1 MKKLNKKR
9 VALLTACVVSAVA
22 HMGFAAEAEDMD
34 AYEGADYVVTAT
46 KTQIEKKEVPV
57 AVEVITEQKIKDLG
71 AYSVQDALR
80 LAANVDVQDNGMT
93 GNQVQLRGNSTMHT
107 LILIDG
113 KRMAAENTQSS
124 QNAYELKRI
133 NISDVERIEVIRGN
147 GSALYGSDAMGGV
160 INIITKKATTPSISV
175 NMHTGT
181 KDEATSFMYSSGKQ
195 GKLSLKL
202 GGGIEKVRKI
212 DSGVYKSYSK
222 DSRTGKITSTDA
234 SSTNMYGTRRFLNTG
249 LNYAFDDNH
258 SLDFDMNF
266 MREQLKSFS
275 WNSMGTDYTNT
286 GTMAPFLTKQAAPAA
301 LKAMLTK
308 PIADGGKFGLTEG
321 TPRYT
326 AMYNAMY
333 DEFYAQMLE
342 SMKEKYGDM
351 ALPVKYPMLSSH
363 FYDNNRSDYSLGYN
377 GKDGK
382 HDYNFRTY
390 FSELRK
396 ENTSWYKNLNTNA
409 TKFVDFDMNNY
420 KQLVVEG
427 KDSYKMDDSNTLTFG
442 AEYKKDTMNGT
453 HLQGRGSGVHDITVN
468 GKSKTS
474 SEVSSETAAVY
485 LQDELKVGDKLLL
498 IPAVRIDHH
507 DSFGTHTSPKLGAT
521 YKLSENARL
530 KANWGKGYRA
540 PTLYELYAQ
549 MEKVGMAPMPVNVI
563 GNPDLQP
570 EESTNFDFGFEAE
583 KGKTTGKVTY
593 YHNKIKNMIDGGDY
607 DPVKLAQNIIWSE
620 YINRGEVEISGL
632 ESEIGYNFDEH
643 WSLRGV
649 YNYMDAKDLQS
660 GERLAYRARHNGLVQ
675 LTYTDA
681 KENPLTVNLY
691 NRYYFNYH
699 QTNSEGYQN
708 DYSYSTTGLIVS
720 KQFNKNYRVYAGV
733 DNIFNKSFLYDTYHT
748 YSIDGRTW
756 RVGAEMTF

>member
-1 MKKLNKKR
+1 MRNLNKKKI
-9 VALLTACVVSAVA
+9 ALLTACVVSAVG
-22 HMGFAAEAEDMD
+22 HMAFAAEADDYDE
-34 AYEGADYVVTAT
+34 YSGADYVVTAT
-46 KTQIEKKEVPV
+46 KTQLEKKEVPQS
-57 AVEVITEQKIKDLG
+57 VEVITEQKIKELG

-80 LAANVDVQDNGMT
+80 LANNIDVQDNGMT

-107 LILIDG
+107 LILVDG

-124 QNAYELKRI
+124 QNAYELKRV
-133 NISDVERIEVIRGN
+133 NISDVERIEIIRSN
-147 GSALYGSDAMGGV
+147 GSALYGSDAIGGV
-160 INIITKKATTPSISV
+160 INIITKKSTTPSISV

-195 GKLSLKL
+195 GKLSLKI
-202 GGGIEKVRKI
+202 GGGIEKVRKL
-212 DSGVYKSYSK
+212 DSGVYKNYSK
-222 DSRTGKITSTDA
+222 NTTTGAVTSTDA

-249 LNYAFDDNH
+249 LSYAFDDNH

-275 WNSMGTDYTNT
+275 WNNMATDYTET
-286 GTMAPFLTKQAAPAA
+286 QMTTLLGFLRKQAIAGGAPAA
-301 LKAMLTK
+301 MVNSQAFVK
-308 PIADGGKFGLTEG
+308 GLLNKG
-321 TPRYT
+321 YT
-326 AMYNAMY
+326 MEQLNA
-333 DEFYAQMLE
+333 
-342 SMKEKYGDM
+342 SMPDPTTIK
-351 ALPVKYPMLSSH
+351 KYPQLSSH
-363 FYDNNRSDYSLGYN
+363 FYDNTRSDYSLGYN

-396 ENTSWYKNLNTNA
+396 DNTSWYKNLNTNA
-409 TKFVDFDMNNY
+409 DKFVDFDQNNY

-427 KDSYKMDDSNTLTFG
+427 KDSYKMDDNNTLTFG
-442 AEYKKDTMNGT
+442 AEYKKDIMNGT
-453 HLQGRGSGVHDITVN
+453 HLKGRGTDQHDVTVN

-485 LQDELKVGDKLLL
+485 LQNEWKIGDKLLL

-521 YKLSENARL
+521 YKLSENARV

-540 PTLYELYAQ
+540 PTLYELYSQ

-563 GNPDLQP
+563 GNLDLQP

-583 KGKTTGKVTY
+583 KGKVSGKVTY
-593 YHNKIKNMIDGGDY
+593 YQNKIKNMIDGGDY
-607 DPVKLAQNIIWSE
+607 DPDKLAQNIIWSE
-620 YINRGEVEISGL
+620 YINRGEVEIKGL

-643 WSLRGV
+643 WSVRGV
-649 YNYMDAKDLQS
+649 YNYLDAKDLET
-660 GERLAYRARHNGLVQ
+660 GDHLAYRARHNGLIQ

-699 QTNSEGYQN
+699 QSNTDGYQQ
-708 DYSYSTTGLIVS
+708 DYSYSTTGLTVS

>member
-1 MKKLNKKR
+1 MRNLNKKKI
-9 VALLTACVVSAVA
+9 ALLTACVVSAVG
-22 HMGFAAEAEDMD
+22 HMAFAAEADNYDE
-34 AYEGADYVVTAT
+34 YSGADYVVTAT
-46 KTQIEKKEVPV
+46 KTQLEKKEVPQS
-57 AVEVITEQKIKDLG
+57 VEVITEQKIKELG

-80 LAANVDVQDNGMT
+80 LANNIDVQDNGMT
-93 GNQVQLRGNSTMHT
+93 GNQVQMRGNSTMHT
-107 LILIDG
+107 LILVDG

-133 NISDVERIEVIRGN
+133 NISDVERIEIIRSN
-147 GSALYGSDAMGGV
+147 SSALYGSDAIGGV
-160 INIITKKATTPSISV
+160 INIITKKSITPSISV

-181 KDEATSFMYSSGKQ
+181 KDEATSFMYSFGKQ
-195 GKLSLKL
+195 GKLSLKI
-202 GGGIEKVRKI
+202 GGGIEKVRKL
-212 DSGVYKSYSK
+212 DSGVYKNYSK
-222 DSRTGKITSTDA
+222 NTTTGAVTSTDA

-249 LNYAFDDNH
+249 LSYAFDDNH

-275 WNSMGTDYTNT
+275 WSSMATDYTET
-286 GTMAPFLTKQAAPAA
+286 QMTTLLGFLRKQAIAGGAPAA
-301 LKAMLTK
+301 MVNSQVFVNGLLKK
-308 PIADGGKFGLTEG
+308 G
-321 TPRYT
+321 YT
-326 AMYNAMY
+326 MEQLNA
-333 DEFYAQMLE
+333 
-342 SMKEKYGDM
+342 SMPDPTTIK
-351 ALPVKYPMLSSH
+351 KYPQLSSH
-363 FYDNNRSDYSLGYN
+363 FYDNTRSDYSLGYN

-396 ENTSWYKNLNTNA
+396 DNTSWYKNLNTNA
-409 TKFVDFDMNNY
+409 DKFVDFDQNNY

-427 KDSYKMDDSNTLTFG
+427 KDSYKMDENNTLTFG
-442 AEYKKDTMNGT
+442 AEYKKDIMNGT
-453 HLQGRGSGVHDITVN
+453 HLKGRGSDLHDVTVN

-485 LQDELKVGDKLLL
+485 LQNEWKIGDKLLL

-583 KGKTTGKVTY
+583 KGKVSGKVTY
-593 YHNKIKNMIDGGDY
+593 YQNKIKNMIDGGDY
-607 DPVKLAQNIIWSE
+607 DPDKLAQNIIWTE
-620 YINRGEVEISGL
+620 YINRGEVEIKGL

-643 WSLRGV
+643 WSVRGV
-649 YNYMDAKDLQS
+649 YNYLDAKDLET
-660 GERLAYRARHNGLVQ
+660 GDRLAYRARHNGLIQ

-699 QTNSEGYQN
+699 QSNTDGYQQ
-708 DYSYSTTGLIVS
+708 DYSYSTTGLTVS

>member
-1 MKKLNKKR
+1 MKKLNKKKI
-9 VALLTACVVSAVA
+9 ALLTACVVSAVG
-22 HMGFAAEAEDMD
+22 HMAFAAEADNYDE
-34 AYEGADYVVTAT
+34 YSGADYIVTAT
-46 KTQIEKKEVPV
+46 KTQIEKKEVPQS
-57 AVEVITEQKIKDLG
+57 VEVITEQKIKDLG

-80 LAANVDVQDNGMT
+80 LANNIDVQDNGMT
-93 GNQVQLRGNSTMHT
+93 GNQVQMRGNSTMHT
-107 LILIDG
+107 LILVDG

-124 QNAYELKRI
+124 KNAYELKRI
-133 NISDVERIEVIRGN
+133 NISDVERIEIIRSN
-147 GSALYGSDAMGGV
+147 GSALYGSDAIGGV
-160 INIITKKATTPSISV
+160 INIITKKSTTPSISV

-195 GKLSLKL
+195 GKLSLKI
-202 GGGIEKVRKI
+202 GGGIEKVRKL

-222 DSRTGKITSTDA
+222 NTTTGAVTSTDA

-275 WNSMGTDYTNT
+275 WSSMATDYTET
-286 GTMAPFLTKQAAPAA
+286 QMTTLLGFLRKNAIAGGAPAA
-301 LKAMLTK
+301 FVNSQRF
-308 PIADGGKFGLTEG
+308 IDGLLARG
-321 TPRYT
+321 YT
-326 AMYNAMY
+326 MEKLNA
-333 DEFYAQMLE
+333 
-342 SMKEKYGDM
+342 SMPDPTTIK
-351 ALPVKYPMLSSH
+351 KYPQISSH

-396 ENTSWYKNLNTNA
+396 ENTSWYKNLNTN
-409 TKFVDFDMNNY
+409 TDKFVDFDQNNY

-427 KDSYKMDDSNTLTFG
+427 KDSYKMDENNTLTFG
-442 AEYKKDTMNGT
+442 AEYKKDIMNGT
-453 HLQGRGSGVHDITVN
+453 HLKGRGSDLHDVTIN
-468 GKSKTS
+468 GKSKAS
-474 SEVSSETAAVY
+474 SEVSSETAALY
-485 LQDELKVGDKLLL
+485 LQNEWKIGDKLLL

-521 YKLSENARL
+521 YKLSENARV

-540 PTLYELYAQ
+540 PTLYELYSQ

-583 KGKTTGKVTY
+583 KGKVSGKVSY

-607 DPVKLAQNIIWSE
+607 DPDKLAQNIIWSE
-620 YINRGEVEISGL
+620 YINRGEVEIKGM

-643 WSLRGV
+643 WSVRGV
-649 YNYMDAKDLQS
+649 YNYLDAKDLES

-699 QTNSEGYQN
+699 QSNTDGYQQ
-708 DYSYSTTGLIVS
+708 DYSYSTTGLTVS

-748 YSIDGRTW
+748 YTIDGRTW

>member
-1 MKKLNKKR
+1 MRNLNKKKI
-9 VALLTACVVSAVA
+9 ALLTACVVSAVG
-22 HMGFAAEAEDMD
+22 HMALAAEADNYDE
-34 AYEGADYVVTAT
+34 YSGADYVVTAT
-46 KTQIEKKEVPV
+46 KTQLEKKEVPQS
-57 AVEVITEQKIKDLG
+57 VEVITEQKIKELG

-80 LAANVDVQDNGMT
+80 LANNIDVQDNGMT
-93 GNQVQLRGNSTMHT
+93 GNQVQMRGNSTMHT
-107 LILIDG
+107 LILVDG

-124 QNAYELKRI
+124 KNAYELKRI
-133 NISDVERIEVIRGN
+133 NISDVERIEIIRSN
-147 GSALYGSDAMGGV
+147 GSALYGSDAIGGV
-160 INIITKKATTPSISV
+160 INIITKKSTTPSISV

-195 GKLSLKL
+195 GKLSLKI
-202 GGGIEKVRKI
+202 GGGIEKVRKL
-212 DSGVYKSYSK
+212 DSGVYKNYSK
-222 DSRTGKITSTDA
+222 NTTTGTVTSTDA

-249 LNYAFDDNH
+249 LSYAFDDNH

-275 WNSMGTDYTNT
+275 WNSMATDYTET
-286 GTMAPFLTKQAAPAA
+286 QMTTMLAFLRKNAIAGGAPAA
-301 LKAMLTK
+301 VVNSQAFIDKLLAK
-308 PIADGGKFGLTEG
+308 G
-321 TPRYT
+321 YT
-326 AMYNAMY
+326 MEQLNA
-333 DEFYAQMLE
+333 
-342 SMKEKYGDM
+342 SMPDPTTIK
-351 ALPVKYPMLSSH
+351 KYPQISSH
-363 FYDNNRSDYSLGYN
+363 FYNNTRSDYSLGYN

-382 HDYNFRTY
+382 HDYTFRTY

-396 ENTSWYKNLNTNA
+396 ENTSWYKNLNTN
-409 TKFVDFDMNNY
+409 TDKFVDFDQNNY

-427 KDSYKMDDSNTLTFG
+427 KDSYKMDENNTLTFG
-442 AEYKKDTMNGT
+442 AEYKKDIMNGT
-453 HLQGRGSGVHDITVN
+453 HLKGRGTDQHDVTVN

-485 LQDELKVGDKLLL
+485 LQNEWKIGDKLLL

-521 YKLSENARL
+521 YKLSENARV

-540 PTLYELYAQ
+540 PTLYELYSQ

-583 KGKTTGKVTY
+583 KGKVSGKVTY
-593 YHNKIKNMIDGGDY
+593 YQNKIKNMIDGGDY
-607 DPVKLAQNIIWSE
+607 DPDKLAQNIIWSK
-620 YINRGEVEISGL
+620 YINRGEVEIKGL

-643 WSLRGV
+643 WSVRGV
-649 YNYMDAKDLQS
+649 YNYLDAKDLEN
-660 GERLAYRARHNGLVQ
+660 GDRLAYRARHNGLIQ

-699 QTNSEGYQN
+699 QSNTDGYQQ
-708 DYSYSTTGLIVS
+708 DYSYSTTGLTVS

>member
-1 MKKLNKKR
+1 MRNLNKKKI
-9 VALLTACVVSAVA
+9 ALLTACVVSAVG
-22 HMGFAAEAEDMD
+22 HMAFAAETDNYDE
-34 AYEGADYVVTAT
+34 YSGADYVVTAT
-46 KTQIEKKEVPV
+46 KTQLEKKEVPQS
-57 AVEVITEQKIKDLG
+57 VEVITEQKIKDLG

-80 LAANVDVQDNGMT
+80 LANNIDVQDNGMT
-93 GNQVQLRGNSTMHT
+93 GNQVQMRGNSTMHT
-107 LILIDG
+107 LILVDG

-124 QNAYELKRI
+124 KNAYELKRI
-133 NISDVERIEVIRGN
+133 NISDVERIEIIRSN
-147 GSALYGSDAMGGV
+147 GSALYGSDAIGGV
-160 INIITKKATTPSISV
+160 INIITKKSTTPSISV

-195 GKLSLKL
+195 GKLSLKI
-202 GGGIEKVRKI
+202 GGGIEKVRKL
-212 DSGVYKSYSK
+212 DSGVYKNYSK
-222 DSRTGKITSTDA
+222 NTMTGTVTSTDA

-249 LNYAFDDNH
+249 LSYAFDDNH

-275 WNSMGTDYTNT
+275 WNSMATDYTET
-286 GTMAPFLTKQAAPAA
+286 QMTTLLGFLRKQAIAGGAPAA
-301 LKAMLTK
+301 MVNSQVFVK
-308 PIADGGKFGLTEG
+308 GLLNKG
-321 TPRYT
+321 YT
-326 AMYNAMY
+326 MEQLNA
-333 DEFYAQMLE
+333 
-342 SMKEKYGDM
+342 SMPDPATIK
-351 ALPVKYPMLSSH
+351 KYPQLSSH
-363 FYDNNRSDYSLGYN
+363 FYDNNRSDYSLGFN

-396 ENTSWYKNLNTNA
+396 ENTSWYKNLNTNT
-409 TKFVDFDMNNY
+409 TKFVDFDQNNY

-427 KDSYKMDDSNTLTFG
+427 KDSYKMDENNTLTFG
-442 AEYKKDTMNGT
+442 AEYKKDIMNGT
-453 HLQGRGSGVHDITVN
+453 HLKGRGTDQHDVTVN

-485 LQDELKVGDKLLL
+485 LQNEWKIGDKLLL

-521 YKLSENARL
+521 YKLSENARV
-530 KANWGKGYRA
+530 KANWDKGYRA
-540 PTLYELYAQ
+540 PTLYELYSQ

-583 KGKTTGKVTY
+583 KGKVNGKVTY

-607 DPVKLAQNIIWSE
+607 DPDKLAQNIIWSK
-620 YINRGEVEISGL
+620 YINRGEVEIKGL
-632 ESEIGYNFDEH
+632 ESEIGYNFDGH
-643 WSLRGV
+643 WSVRGV
-649 YNYMDAKDLQS
+649 YNYLDAKDLET
-660 GERLAYRARHNGLVQ
+660 GDRLAYRARHNGLIQ

-699 QTNSEGYQN
+699 QSNTDGYQQ
-708 DYSYSTTGLIVS
+708 DYSYSTTGLTVS

>member
-1 MKKLNKKR
+1 MRNLNKKKI
-9 VALLTACVVSAVA
+9 ALLTACVVSAVG
-22 HMGFAAEAEDMD
+22 HMAFAAEADNYDE
-34 AYEGADYVVTAT
+34 YSGADYVVTAT
-46 KTQIEKKEVPV
+46 KTQLEKKEVPQS
-57 AVEVITEQKIKDLG
+57 VEVITEQKIKELG

-80 LAANVDVQDNGMT
+80 LANNIDVQDNGMT
-93 GNQVQLRGNSTMHT
+93 GNQVQMRGNSTMHT
-107 LILIDG
+107 LILVDG

-124 QNAYELKRI
+124 KNAYELKRI
-133 NISDVERIEVIRGN
+133 NISDVERIEIIRSN
-147 GSALYGSDAMGGV
+147 GSALYGSDAIGGV
-160 INIITKKATTPSISV
+160 INIITKKSTTPSISV

-195 GKLSLKL
+195 GKLSLKI
-202 GGGIEKVRKI
+202 GGGIEKVRKL
-212 DSGVYKSYSK
+212 DSGVYKNYSK
-222 DSRTGKITSTDA
+222 NTTTGAVTSTDA

-249 LNYAFDDNH
+249 LSYAFDDNH

-275 WNSMGTDYTNT
+275 WSSMATDYTET
-286 GTMAPFLTKQAAPAA
+286 QMTTLLGFLRKQAIAGGAPAA
-301 LKAMLTK
+301 MVNSQVFVNGLLKK
-308 PIADGGKFGLTEG
+308 G
-321 TPRYT
+321 YT
-326 AMYNAMY
+326 MEQLNA
-333 DEFYAQMLE
+333 
-342 SMKEKYGDM
+342 SMPDPTTIK
-351 ALPVKYPMLSSH
+351 KYPQLSSH
-363 FYDNNRSDYSLGYN
+363 FYDNTRSDYSLGYN

-396 ENTSWYKNLNTNA
+396 DNTSWYKNLNTNA
-409 TKFVDFDMNNY
+409 DKFVDFDQNNY
-420 KQLVVEG
+420 KELVVEG
-427 KDSYKMDDSNTLTFG
+427 KDSYKMDDNNTLTFG
-442 AEYKKDTMNGT
+442 AEYKKDIMNGT
-453 HLQGRGSGVHDITVN
+453 HLKGRGTDQHDVTVN
-468 GKSKTS
+468 GKSKIS

-485 LQDELKVGDKLLL
+485 LQNEWKIGDKLLL

-521 YKLSENARL
+521 YKLSENARV

-540 PTLYELYAQ
+540 PTLYELYSQ

-583 KGKTTGKVTY
+583 KGKVNGKVTY

-607 DPVKLAQNIIWSE
+607 DPDKLAQNIIWSK
-620 YINRGEVEISGL
+620 YINRGEVEIKGL

-643 WSLRGV
+643 WSVRGV
-649 YNYMDAKDLQS
+649 YNYLDAKDLET
-660 GERLAYRARHNGLVQ
+660 GDCLAYRARHNGLIQ

-699 QTNSEGYQN
+699 QSNTDGYQQ
-708 DYSYSTTGLIVS
+708 DYSYSTTGLTVS

-748 YSIDGRTW
+748 YSIDGHTW

>member
-1 MKKLNKKR
+1 MRNLNKKKI
-9 VALLTACVVSAVA
+9 ALLTACVVSAVG
-22 HMGFAAEAEDMD
+22 HMAFAAEADNYDE
-34 AYEGADYVVTAT
+34 YSGADYVVTAT
-46 KTQIEKKEVPV
+46 KTQLEKKEVPQS
-57 AVEVITEQKIKDLG
+57 VEVITEQKIKELG

-80 LAANVDVQDNGMT
+80 LANNIDVQDNGMT
-93 GNQVQLRGNSTMHT
+93 GNQVQMRGNSTMHT
-107 LILIDG
+107 LILVDG

-124 QNAYELKRI
+124 KNAYELKRI
-133 NISDVERIEVIRGN
+133 NISDVERIEIIRSN
-147 GSALYGSDAMGGV
+147 GSALYGSDAIGGV
-160 INIITKKATTPSISV
+160 INIITKKSTTPSISV

-195 GKLSLKL
+195 GKLSLKI
-202 GGGIEKVRKI
+202 GGGIEKVRKL
-212 DSGVYKSYSK
+212 DSGVYKNYSK
-222 DSRTGKITSTDA
+222 NTTTGAVTSTDA

-249 LNYAFDDNH
+249 LSYAFDDNH

-275 WNSMGTDYTNT
+275 WSSMATDYTET
-286 GTMAPFLTKQAAPAA
+286 QMTTLLGFLRKQAIAGGAPAA
-301 LKAMLTK
+301 MVNSQVFVNGLLKK
-308 PIADGGKFGLTEG
+308 G
-321 TPRYT
+321 YT
-326 AMYNAMY
+326 MEQLNA
-333 DEFYAQMLE
+333 
-342 SMKEKYGDM
+342 SMPDPTTIK
-351 ALPVKYPMLSSH
+351 KYPQLSSH
-363 FYDNNRSDYSLGYN
+363 FYDNTRSDYSLGYN

-396 ENTSWYKNLNTNA
+396 DNTSWYKNLNTNA
-409 TKFVDFDMNNY
+409 DKFVDFDQNNY
-420 KQLVVEG
+420 KELVVEG
-427 KDSYKMDDSNTLTFG
+427 KDSYKMDDNNTLTFG
-442 AEYKKDTMNGT
+442 AEYKKDIMNGT
-453 HLQGRGSGVHDITVN
+453 HLKGRGTDQHDVTVN
-468 GKSKTS
+468 GKSKIS

-485 LQDELKVGDKLLL
+485 LQNEWKIGDKLLL

-521 YKLSENARL
+521 YKLSENARV

-540 PTLYELYAQ
+540 PTLYELYSQ

-583 KGKTTGKVTY
+583 KGKVNGKVTY

-607 DPVKLAQNIIWSE
+607 DPDKLAQNIIWSK
-620 YINRGEVEISGL
+620 YINRGEVEIKGL

-643 WSLRGV
+643 WSVRGV
-649 YNYMDAKDLQS
+649 YNYLDAKDLET
-660 GERLAYRARHNGLVQ
+660 GDRLAYRARHNGLIQ

-699 QTNSEGYQN
+699 QSNTDGYQQ
-708 DYSYSTTGLIVS
+708 DYSYSTTGLTVS

>member
-1 MKKLNKKR
+1 MRNLNKKKI
-9 VALLTACVVSAVA
+9 ALLTACVVSAVG
-22 HMGFAAEAEDMD
+22 HMAFAAEADNYDE
-34 AYEGADYVVTAT
+34 YSGADYVVTAT
-46 KTQIEKKEVPV
+46 KTQIEKKEVPQS
-57 AVEVITEQKIKDLG
+57 VEVITEQKIKELG

-80 LAANVDVQDNGMT
+80 LANNIDVQDNGMT
-93 GNQVQLRGNSTMHT
+93 GNQVQMRGNSTMHT
-107 LILIDG
+107 LILVDG

-133 NISDVERIEVIRGN
+133 NISDVERIEIIRSN
-147 GSALYGSDAMGGV
+147 GSALYGSDAIGGV
-160 INIITKKATTPSISV
+160 INIITKKSTTPSISV

-181 KDEATSFMYSSGKQ
+181 KDEASSFLYSSGKQ

-202 GGGIEKVRKI
+202 GGGIEKIRKI

-222 DSRTGKITSTDA
+222 NSNTGVINSTDA
-234 SSTNMYGTRRFLNTG
+234 STTNMYGTRRFLNTG

-275 WNSMGTDYTNT
+275 WNSIATDYTETQMTTLLGFIRKNAIA
-286 GTMAPFLTKQAAPAA
+286 GGAPAA
-301 LKAMLTK
+301 VVNSQVFIDRLLAQ
-308 PIADGGKFGLTEG
+308 G
-321 TPRYT
+321 YT
-326 AMYNAMY
+326 MEQLNA
-333 DEFYAQMLE
+333 
-342 SMKEKYGDM
+342 SMPD
-351 ALPVKYPMLSSH
+351 PTTIQKYPQISSH

-396 ENTSWYKNLNTNA
+396 DNTSWYKNLNTN
-409 TKFVDFDMNNY
+409 TDKFVDFDQNNY

-427 KDSYKMDDSNTLTFG
+427 KDSYKMDENNTLTFG
-442 AEYKKDTMNGT
+442 AEYKKDIMNGT
-453 HLQGRGSGVHDITVN
+453 HLKGRGSDLHDVTIN
-468 GKSKTS
+468 GKSKAS
-474 SEVSSETAAVY
+474 SEVSSETAALY
-485 LQDELKVGDKLLL
+485 LQNEWKIGDKLLL

-521 YKLSENARL
+521 YKLSENARV

-540 PTLYELYAQ
+540 PTLYELYSQ

-583 KGKTTGKVTY
+583 KGKVSGKVSY

-607 DPVKLAQNIIWSE
+607 DPDKLAQNIIWSE
-620 YINRGEVEISGL
+620 YINRGEVEIKGM

-643 WSLRGV
+643 WSVRGV
-649 YNYMDAKDLQS
+649 YNYLDAKDLET
-660 GERLAYRARHNGLVQ
+660 GDRLAYRARHNGLLQ

-699 QTNSEGYQN
+699 QSNTEGYQQ
-708 DYSYSTTGLIVS
+708 DYSYSTTGLTVS

>member
-1 MKKLNKKR
+1 MRNLNKKKI
-9 VALLTACVVSAVA
+9 ALLTACVVSAVG
-22 HMGFAAEAEDMD
+22 HMAFAAEADNYDE
-34 AYEGADYVVTAT
+34 YSGADYVVTAT
-46 KTQIEKKEVPV
+46 KTQLEKKEVPQS
-57 AVEVITEQKIKDLG
+57 VEVITEQKIKELG

-80 LAANVDVQDNGMT
+80 LANNIDVQDNGMT
-93 GNQVQLRGNSTMHT
+93 GNQVQMRGNSTMHT
-107 LILIDG
+107 LILVDG

-124 QNAYELKRI
+124 KNAYELKRI
-133 NISDVERIEVIRGN
+133 NISDVERIEIIRSN
-147 GSALYGSDAMGGV
+147 GSALYGSDAIGGV
-160 INIITKKATTPSISV
+160 INIITKKSTTPSISV

-195 GKLSLKL
+195 GKLSLKI
-202 GGGIEKVRKI
+202 GGGIEKVRKL
-212 DSGVYKSYSK
+212 DSGVYKNYSK
-222 DSRTGKITSTDA
+222 NTMTGAVTSTDA

-249 LNYAFDDNH
+249 LSYAFDDNH
-258 SLDFDMNF
+258 SIDFDMNF

-275 WNSMGTDYTNT
+275 WNSMATDYTET
-286 GTMAPFLTKQAAPAA
+286 QMTTLLGFLRKQAIAGGAPAA
-301 LKAMLTK
+301 MVNSQVFVK
-308 PIADGGKFGLTEG
+308 GLLNKG
-321 TPRYT
+321 YT
-326 AMYNAMY
+326 MEQLNA
-333 DEFYAQMLE
+333 
-342 SMKEKYGDM
+342 SMPDPTTIK
-351 ALPVKYPMLSSH
+351 KYPQISSH
-363 FYDNNRSDYSLGYN
+363 FYNNTRSDYSLGYN

-396 ENTSWYKNLNTNA
+396 DNTSWYKNLNTNA
-409 TKFVDFDMNNY
+409 DKFVDFDQNNY

-427 KDSYKMDDSNTLTFG
+427 KDSYKMDDNNTLTFG
-442 AEYKKDTMNGT
+442 AEYKKDIMNGT
-453 HLQGRGSGVHDITVN
+453 HLKGRGTDQHDVTVN

-485 LQDELKVGDKLLL
+485 LQNEWKIGDKLLL

-521 YKLSENARL
+521 YKLSENARV

-540 PTLYELYAQ
+540 PTLYELYSQ

-583 KGKTTGKVTY
+583 KGKVSGKVTY
-593 YHNKIKNMIDGGDY
+593 YQNKIKNMIDGGDY
-607 DPVKLAQNIIWSE
+607 DPDKLAQNIIWSK
-620 YINRGEVEISGL
+620 YINRGEVEIKGL

-643 WSLRGV
+643 WSVRGV
-649 YNYMDAKDLQS
+649 YNYLDAKDLEN
-660 GERLAYRARHNGLVQ
+660 GDRLAYRARHNGLIQ

-699 QTNSEGYQN
+699 QSNTDGYQQ
-708 DYSYSTTGLIVS
+708 DYSYSTTGLTVS

>member
-1 MKKLNKKR
+1 MRNLNKKKI
-9 VALLTACVVSAVA
+9 ALLTACVVSAVG
-22 HMGFAAEAEDMD
+22 HMAFAAEADNYDE
-34 AYEGADYVVTAT
+34 YSGADYVVTAT
-46 KTQIEKKEVPV
+46 KTQLEKKEVPQS
-57 AVEVITEQKIKDLG
+57 VEVITEQKIKELG

-80 LAANVDVQDNGMT
+80 LANNIDVQDNGMT

-107 LILIDG
+107 LILVDG

-133 NISDVERIEVIRGN
+133 NISDVERIEIIRSN
-147 GSALYGSDAMGGV
+147 GSALYGSDAIGGV
-160 INIITKKATTPSISV
+160 INIITKKSTTPSISV

-195 GKLSLKL
+195 GKLSLKI
-202 GGGIEKVRKI
+202 GGGIEKVRKL
-212 DSGVYKSYSK
+212 DSGVYKNYSK
-222 DSRTGKITSTDA
+222 NTTTGAVTSTDA

-249 LNYAFDDNH
+249 LSYAFDDNH

-275 WNSMGTDYTNT
+275 WNSMATDYTET
-286 GTMAPFLTKQAAPAA
+286 QMTTLLGFLRKQAIAGGAPAA
-301 LKAMLTK
+301 MVNSQAFVK
-308 PIADGGKFGLTEG
+308 GLLNKG
-321 TPRYT
+321 YT
-326 AMYNAMY
+326 MEQLNA
-333 DEFYAQMLE
+333 
-342 SMKEKYGDM
+342 SMPDPTTIK
-351 ALPVKYPMLSSH
+351 KYPQLSSH
-363 FYDNNRSDYSLGYN
+363 FYDNTRSDYSLGYN

-396 ENTSWYKNLNTNA
+396 DNTSWYKNLNTNA
-409 TKFVDFDMNNY
+409 DKFVDFDQNNY

-427 KDSYKMDDSNTLTFG
+427 KDSYKMDDNNTLTFG
-442 AEYKKDTMNGT
+442 AEYKKDIMNGT
-453 HLQGRGSGVHDITVN
+453 HLKGRGTDQHAVTVN

-485 LQDELKVGDKLLL
+485 LQNEWKIGDKLLL

-521 YKLSENARL
+521 YKLSENARV

-540 PTLYELYAQ
+540 PTLYELYSQ

-583 KGKTTGKVTY
+583 KGKVSGKVTY
-593 YHNKIKNMIDGGDY
+593 YQNKIKNMIDGGDY
-607 DPVKLAQNIIWSE
+607 DPDKLAQNIIWSK
-620 YINRGEVEISGL
+620 YINRGEVEIKGL

-643 WSLRGV
+643 WSVRGV
-649 YNYMDAKDLQS
+649 YNYLDAKDLET
-660 GERLAYRARHNGLVQ
+660 GDRLAYRARHNGLIQ

-699 QTNSEGYQN
+699 QSNTDGYQQ

>member
-1 MKKLNKKR
+1 MRNLNKKKI
-9 VALLTACVVSAVA
+9 ALLTACVVSAVG
-22 HMGFAAEAEDMD
+22 HMAFAAEADNYDE
-34 AYEGADYVVTAT
+34 YSGADYVVTAT
-46 KTQIEKKEVPV
+46 KTQLEKKEVPQS
-57 AVEVITEQKIKDLG
+57 VEVITEQKIKELG

-80 LAANVDVQDNGMT
+80 LANNIDVQNNGMT
-93 GNQVQLRGNSTMHT
+93 GNQVQMRGNSSMHT
-107 LILIDG
+107 LILVDG

-124 QNAYELKRI
+124 KNAYELKRI
-133 NISDVERIEVIRGN
+133 NISDVERIEIIRSN
-147 GSALYGSDAMGGV
+147 GSALYGSDAIGGV
-160 INIITKKATTPSISV
+160 INIITKKSTTPSISV

-195 GKLSLKL
+195 GKLSLKI
-202 GGGIEKVRKI
+202 GGGIEKVRKL
-212 DSGVYKSYSK
+212 DSGVYKNYSK
-222 DSRTGKITSTDA
+222 NKTTGAVTSTDA

-249 LNYAFDDNH
+249 LSYAFDDNH

-275 WNSMGTDYTNT
+275 WNSMATDYTET
-286 GTMAPFLTKQAAPAA
+286 QMTTLLGFLRKQAIAGGAPAA
-301 LKAMLTK
+301 MVNSQAFVNGLLKK
-308 PIADGGKFGLTEG
+308 G
-321 TPRYT
+321 YT
-326 AMYNAMY
+326 MEQLNA
-333 DEFYAQMLE
+333 
-342 SMKEKYGDM
+342 SMPDPTTIK
-351 ALPVKYPMLSSH
+351 KYPQLSSH
-363 FYDNNRSDYSLGYN
+363 FYDNTRSDYSLGYN

-396 ENTSWYKNLNTNA
+396 ENTSWYKNLNTNT
-409 TKFVDFDMNNY
+409 TKFVDFDQNNY

-427 KDSYKMDDSNTLTFG
+427 KDSYKMDENNTLTFG
-442 AEYKKDTMNGT
+442 AEYKKDIMNGT
-453 HLQGRGSGVHDITVN
+453 HLKGRGSDLHDVTVN

-485 LQDELKVGDKLLL
+485 LQNEWKIGDKLLL

-521 YKLSENARL
+521 YKLSENARV

-540 PTLYELYAQ
+540 PTLYELYSQ

-563 GNPDLQP
+563 GNPNLQP

-583 KGKTTGKVTY
+583 KGKVNGKVTY

-607 DPVKLAQNIIWSE
+607 DPDKLAQNIIWSE
-620 YINRGEVEISGL
+620 YINRGEVEIKGL

-643 WSLRGV
+643 WSVRGV
-649 YNYMDAKDLQS
+649 YNYLDAKDLET
-660 GERLAYRARHNGLVQ
+660 GDRLAYRARHNGLLQ

-699 QTNSEGYQN
+699 QSNTDGYQQ
-708 DYSYSTTGLIVS
+708 DYSYSTTGLTVS

>member
-1 MKKLNKKR
+1 MRNLNKKKI
-9 VALLTACVVSAVA
+9 ALLTACVVSAVG
-22 HMGFAAEAEDMD
+22 HMAFAAEADNYDE
-34 AYEGADYVVTAT
+34 YSGADYVVTAT
-46 KTQIEKKEVPV
+46 KTQLEKKEVPQS
-57 AVEVITEQKIKDLG
+57 VEVITEQKIKELG

-80 LAANVDVQDNGMT
+80 LANNIDVQDNGMT
-93 GNQVQLRGNSTMHT
+93 GNQVQMRGNSTMHN
-107 LILIDG
+107 LILVDG

-124 QNAYELKRI
+124 KNAYELKRI
-133 NISDVERIEVIRGN
+133 NISDVERIEIIRSN
-147 GSALYGSDAMGGV
+147 GSALYGSDAIGGV
-160 INIITKKATTPSISV
+160 INIITKKSTTPSISV

-195 GKLSLKL
+195 GKLSLKI
-202 GGGIEKVRKI
+202 GGGIEKVRKL
-212 DSGVYKSYSK
+212 DSGVYKNYSK
-222 DSRTGKITSTDA
+222 NTTTGAVTSTDA

-249 LNYAFDDNH
+249 LSYAFDDNH

-275 WNSMGTDYTNT
+275 WSSMATDYTET
-286 GTMAPFLTKQAAPAA
+286 QMTTLLGFLRKQAIAGGAPAA
-301 LKAMLTK
+301 MVNSQVFVNGLLKK
-308 PIADGGKFGLTEG
+308 G
-321 TPRYT
+321 YT
-326 AMYNAMY
+326 MEQLNA
-333 DEFYAQMLE
+333 
-342 SMKEKYGDM
+342 SMPDPTTIK
-351 ALPVKYPMLSSH
+351 KYPQLSSH
-363 FYDNNRSDYSLGYN
+363 FYDNTRSDYSLGYN

-396 ENTSWYKNLNTNA
+396 DNTSWYKNLNTNA
-409 TKFVDFDMNNY
+409 DKFVDFDQNNY
-420 KQLVVEG
+420 KELVVEG
-427 KDSYKMDDSNTLTFG
+427 KDSYKMDDNNTLTFG
-442 AEYKKDTMNGT
+442 AEYKKDIMNGT
-453 HLQGRGSGVHDITVN
+453 HLKGRGTDQHDVTVN
-468 GKSKTS
+468 GKSKIS

-485 LQDELKVGDKLLL
+485 LQNEWKIGDKLLL

-521 YKLSENARL
+521 YKLSENARV

-540 PTLYELYAQ
+540 PTLYELYSQ

-583 KGKTTGKVTY
+583 KGKVNGKVTY

-607 DPVKLAQNIIWSE
+607 DPDKLAQNIIWSK
-620 YINRGEVEISGL
+620 YINRGEVEIKGL

-643 WSLRGV
+643 WSVRGV
-649 YNYMDAKDLQS
+649 YNYLDAKDLET
-660 GERLAYRARHNGLVQ
+660 GDRLAYRARHNGLIQ
-675 LTYTDA
+675 LTYSDA

-699 QTNSEGYQN
+699 QSNTDGYQQ
-708 DYSYSTTGLIVS
+708 DYSYSTTGLTVS

-748 YSIDGRTW
+748 YSIDGHTW

>member
-1 MKKLNKKR
+1 MRNLNKKKI
-9 VALLTACVVSAVA
+9 ALLTACVVSAVG
-22 HMGFAAEAEDMD
+22 HMAFAAEADNYDE
-34 AYEGADYVVTAT
+34 YSGADYVVTAT
-46 KTQIEKKEVPV
+46 KTQLEKKEVPQS
-57 AVEVITEQKIKDLG
+57 VEVITEQKIKDLG

-80 LAANVDVQDNGMT
+80 LANNIDVQDNGMT
-93 GNQVQLRGNSTMHT
+93 GNQVQMRGNSTMHT
-107 LILIDG
+107 LILVDG

-133 NISDVERIEVIRGN
+133 NISDVERIEIIRSN
-147 GSALYGSDAMGGV
+147 GSALYGSDAIGGV
-160 INIITKKATTPSISV
+160 INIITKKSTTPSISV

-181 KDEATSFMYSSGKQ
+181 KDEASSFLYSSGKQ

-202 GGGIEKVRKI
+202 GGGIEKIRKI

-222 DSRTGKITSTDA
+222 NSNTGVITSTDA
-234 SSTNMYGTRRFLNTG
+234 STTNMYGTRRFLNTG

-266 MREQLKSFS
+266 MREQLKSYG
-275 WNSMGTDYTNT
+275 WNSMASDYTET
-286 GTMAPFLTKQAAPAA
+286 QMTTMLAFIRKQAIAGGAPAA
-301 LKAMLTK
+301 IVNSQAFVNRLLAQ
-308 PIADGGKFGLTEG
+308 G
-321 TPRYT
+321 YT
-326 AMYNAMY
+326 MEQLNA
-333 DEFYAQMLE
+333 
-342 SMKEKYGDM
+342 SMPD
-351 ALPVKYPMLSSH
+351 PTTIQKYPQLSSH
-363 FYDNNRSDYSLGYN
+363 FYDNTRSDYSLGYN

-409 TKFVDFDMNNY
+409 NKFVDFDQNNY

-427 KDSYKMDDSNTLTFG
+427 KDSYNMDDKNTLTFG
-442 AEYKKDTMNGT
+442 AEYKKDIMNGT
-453 HLQGRGSGVHDITVN
+453 HLKGSGTDRHDITVN
-468 GKSKTS
+468 GKSKTA

-485 LQDELKVGDKLLL
+485 LQDELKVGDKLLV
-498 IPAVRIDHH
+498 IPAIRIDHH

-583 KGKTTGKVTY
+583 KGKANGKVTY

-607 DPVKLAQNIIWSE
+607 DPVKLAQNIIWTE
-620 YINRGEVEISGL
+620 YMNRGEVEISGL

-643 WSLRGV
+643 WSVRGV
-649 YNYMDAKDLQS
+649 YNYLDAKDLET
-660 GERLAYRARHNGLVQ
+660 GDRLAYRARHNGLIQ

-699 QTNSEGYQN
+699 QSNTDGYQQ
-708 DYSYSTTGLIVS
+708 DYSYSTTGLTVS

>member
-1 MKKLNKKR
+1 MRKMSKKR
-9 VALLTACVVSAVA
+9 FAFLTACVVSAVA
-22 HMGFAAEAEDMD
+22 NMGFAAEAEDMD
-34 AYEGADYVVTAT
+34 VYEGADYVVTAT

-181 KDEATSFMYSSGKQ
+181 KDEATSFLYSSGKQ

-202 GGGIEKVRKI
+202 GGGIEKIRKI
-212 DSGVYKSYSK
+212 DSGVYKSYS
-222 DSRTGKITSTDA
+222 SSGSSTDA
-234 SSTNMYGTRRFLNTG
+234 STTNMYGTRRFLNTG

-275 WNSMGTDYTNT
+275 WNSMASDYTETQMTTLLGFIRKNAIA
-286 GTMAPFLTKQAAPAA
+286 GGAPAA
-301 LKAMLTK
+301 VVNSQMFINRLLAQGYIMDQL
-308 PIADGGKFGLTEG
+308 
-321 TPRYT
+321 
-326 AMYNAMY
+326 NA
-333 DEFYAQMLE
+333 
-342 SMKEKYGDM
+342 SMPD
-351 ALPVKYPMLSSH
+351 PTTIQHYPQLSSH

-382 HDYNFRTY
+382 HDYSFRTY

-396 ENTSWYKNLNTNA
+396 ENTSWYKNLAANT
-409 TKFVDFDMNNY
+409 TKFVDFDVNNY

-427 KDSYKMDDSNTLTFG
+427 KDSYKMDDNNTLTFG

-474 SEVSSETAAVY
+474 SEVSSETAALY
-485 LQDELKVGDKLLL
+485 LQDELKIGDKLLL

-583 KGKTTGKVTY
+583 RGKTNGKVTY

-607 DPVKLAQNIIWSE
+607 DPDKLAQNIIWTE

-699 QTNSEGYQN
+699 QTNTEGYQN

-720 KQFNKNYRVYAGV
+720 KQFNKNYRGYAGG

>member
-1 MKKLNKKR
+1 MRNLNKKKI
-9 VALLTACVVSAVA
+9 ALLTACVVSAVG
-22 HMGFAAEAEDMD
+22 HMAFAAEADNYDE
-34 AYEGADYVVTAT
+34 YSGADYVVTAT
-46 KTQIEKKEVPV
+46 KTQLEKKEVPQS
-57 AVEVITEQKIKDLG
+57 VEVITEQKIKELG

-80 LAANVDVQDNGMT
+80 LANNIDVQDNGMT
-93 GNQVQLRGNSTMHT
+93 GNQVQMRGNSTMHT
-107 LILIDG
+107 LILVDG

-124 QNAYELKRI
+124 KNAYELKRI
-133 NISDVERIEVIRGN
+133 NISDVERIEIIRSN
-147 GSALYGSDAMGGV
+147 GSALYGSDAIGGV
-160 INIITKKATTPSISV
+160 INIITKKSTTPSISV

-195 GKLSLKL
+195 GKLSLKI
-202 GGGIEKVRKI
+202 GGGIEKVRKL
-212 DSGVYKSYSK
+212 DSGVYKNYSK
-222 DSRTGKITSTDA
+222 NTTTGAVTSTDA

-249 LNYAFDDNH
+249 LSYAFDDNH

-275 WNSMGTDYTNT
+275 WSSMATDYTET
-286 GTMAPFLTKQAAPAA
+286 QMTTLLGFLRKQAIAGGAPAA
-301 LKAMLTK
+301 MVNSQVFVNGLLKK
-308 PIADGGKFGLTEG
+308 G
-321 TPRYT
+321 YT
-326 AMYNAMY
+326 MEQLNA
-333 DEFYAQMLE
+333 
-342 SMKEKYGDM
+342 SMPDPTTIK
-351 ALPVKYPMLSSH
+351 KYPQLSSH
-363 FYDNNRSDYSLGYN
+363 FYDNTRSDYSLGYN

-396 ENTSWYKNLNTNA
+396 DNTSWYKNLNTNA
-409 TKFVDFDMNNY
+409 DKFVDFDQNNY
-420 KQLVVEG
+420 KELVVEG
-427 KDSYKMDDSNTLTFG
+427 KDSYKMDDNNTLTFG
-442 AEYKKDTMNGT
+442 AEYKKDIMNGT
-453 HLQGRGSGVHDITVN
+453 HLKGRGTDQHDVTVN
-468 GKSKTS
+468 GKSKIS

-485 LQDELKVGDKLLL
+485 LQNEWKIGDKLLL

-521 YKLSENARL
+521 YKLSENARV

-540 PTLYELYAQ
+540 PTLYELYSQ

-583 KGKTTGKVTY
+583 KGKVNGKVTY

-607 DPVKLAQNIIWSE
+607 DPDKLAQNIIWSK
-620 YINRGEVEISGL
+620 YINRGEVEIKGL

-643 WSLRGV
+643 WSVRGV
-649 YNYMDAKDLQS
+649 YNYL
-660 GERLAYRARHNGLVQ
+660 
-675 LTYTDA
+675 DA

-699 QTNSEGYQN
+699 QSNTDGYQQ
-708 DYSYSTTGLIVS
+708 DYSYSTTGLTVS

-748 YSIDGRTW
+748 YSIDGHTW

>member
-1 MKKLNKKR
+1 MRNLNKKKI
-9 VALLTACVVSAVA
+9 ALLTACVVSAVG
-22 HMGFAAEAEDMD
+22 HMAFAAEADNYDE
-34 AYEGADYVVTAT
+34 YSGADYVVTAT
-46 KTQIEKKEVPV
+46 KTQLEKKEVPQS
-57 AVEVITEQKIKDLG
+57 VEVITEQKIKELG

-80 LAANVDVQDNGMT
+80 LANNIDVQDNGMT
-93 GNQVQLRGNSTMHT
+93 GNQVQMRGNSTMHT
-107 LILIDG
+107 LILVDG

-133 NISDVERIEVIRGN
+133 NISDVERIEIIRSN
-147 GSALYGSDAMGGV
+147 GSALYGSDAIGGV
-160 INIITKKATTPSISV
+160 INIITKKSTTPSISV

-181 KDEATSFMYSSGKQ
+181 KDEASSFLYSSGKQ

-202 GGGIEKVRKI
+202 GGGIEKIRKI

-222 DSRTGKITSTDA
+222 NSNTGVITSTDA
-234 SSTNMYGTRRFLNTG
+234 STTNMYGTRRFLNTG

-266 MREQLKSFS
+266 MREQLKSYG
-275 WNSMGTDYTNT
+275 WNSMASDYTET
-286 GTMAPFLTKQAAPAA
+286 QMTTMLAFIRKQAIAGGAPAA
-301 LKAMLTK
+301 IVNSQAFVNRLLAQ
-308 PIADGGKFGLTEG
+308 G
-321 TPRYT
+321 YT
-326 AMYNAMY
+326 MEQLNA
-333 DEFYAQMLE
+333 
-342 SMKEKYGDM
+342 SMPD
-351 ALPVKYPMLSSH
+351 PTTIQKYPQLSSH
-363 FYDNNRSDYSLGYN
+363 FYDNTRSDYSLGYN

-409 TKFVDFDMNNY
+409 NKFVDFDQNNY

-427 KDSYKMDDSNTLTFG
+427 KDSYNMDDKNTLTFG
-442 AEYKKDTMNGT
+442 AEYKKDIMNGT
-453 HLQGRGSGVHDITVN
+453 HLKGSGTDRHDITVN
-468 GKSKTS
+468 GKSKTA

-485 LQDELKVGDKLLL
+485 LQDELKVGDKLLV
-498 IPAVRIDHH
+498 IPAIRIDHH

-583 KGKTTGKVTY
+583 KGKANGKVTY

-607 DPVKLAQNIIWSE
+607 DPVKLAQNIIWTE
-620 YINRGEVEISGL
+620 YMNRGEVEISGL

-643 WSLRGV
+643 WSVRGV
-649 YNYMDAKDLQS
+649 YNYLDAKDLET
-660 GERLAYRARHNGLVQ
+660 GDRLAYRARHNGLIQ

-699 QTNSEGYQN
+699 QSNSDGYQQ
-708 DYSYSTTGLIVS
+708 DYSYSTTGLTVS

>member
-1 MKKLNKKR
+1 MRNLNKKKI
-9 VALLTACVVSAVA
+9 ALLTACVVSAVG
-22 HMGFAAEAEDMD
+22 HMAFAAEADNYDE
-34 AYEGADYVVTAT
+34 YSGADYVVTAT
-46 KTQIEKKEVPV
+46 KTQLEKKEVPQS
-57 AVEVITEQKIKDLG
+57 VEVITEQKIKELG

-80 LAANVDVQDNGMT
+80 LANNIDVQDNGMT

-107 LILIDG
+107 LILVDG

-133 NISDVERIEVIRGN
+133 NISDVERIEIIRSN
-147 GSALYGSDAMGGV
+147 GSALYGSDAIGGV
-160 INIITKKATTPSISV
+160 INIITKKSTTPSISV

-195 GKLSLKL
+195 GKLSLKI
-202 GGGIEKVRKI
+202 GGGIEKVRKL
-212 DSGVYKSYSK
+212 DSGVYKNYSK
-222 DSRTGKITSTDA
+222 NKTTGAVTSTDA

-249 LNYAFDDNH
+249 LSYAFDDNH

-275 WNSMGTDYTNT
+275 WNSMATDYTET
-286 GTMAPFLTKQAAPAA
+286 QMTTLLGFLRKQAIAGGAPAA
-301 LKAMLTK
+301 MVNSQAFVNGLLKK
-308 PIADGGKFGLTEG
+308 G
-321 TPRYT
+321 YT
-326 AMYNAMY
+326 IEQLNA
-333 DEFYAQMLE
+333 
-342 SMKEKYGDM
+342 SMPDPTTIK
-351 ALPVKYPMLSSH
+351 KYPQLSSH
-363 FYDNNRSDYSLGYN
+363 FYDNTRSDYSLGYN

-396 ENTSWYKNLNTNA
+396 DNTSWYKNLNTNA
-409 TKFVDFDMNNY
+409 DKFVDFDQNNY

-427 KDSYKMDDSNTLTFG
+427 KDSYKMDDNNTLTFG
-442 AEYKKDTMNGT
+442 AEYKKDIMNGT
-453 HLQGRGSGVHDITVN
+453 HLKGRGTDQHDVTVN

-485 LQDELKVGDKLLL
+485 LQNEWKIGDKLLL

-521 YKLSENARL
+521 YKLSENARV

-540 PTLYELYAQ
+540 PTLYELYSQ

-563 GNPDLQP
+563 GNPNLQP

-583 KGKTTGKVTY
+583 KGKVNGKVTY

-607 DPVKLAQNIIWSE
+607 DPDKLAQNIIWSE
-620 YINRGEVEISGL
+620 YINRGEVEIKGL

-643 WSLRGV
+643 WSVRGV
-649 YNYMDAKDLQS
+649 YNYLDAKDLET
-660 GERLAYRARHNGLVQ
+660 GDRLSYRARHNGLLQ

-699 QTNSEGYQN
+699 QSNTDGYQQ
-708 DYSYSTTGLIVS
+708 DYSYSPTGLTVS

>member
-1 MKKLNKKR
+1 MRNLNKKKM
-9 VALLTACVVSAVA
+9 ALLTACVVSAVG
-22 HMGFAAEAEDMD
+22 HMAFAAEADNYDE
-34 AYEGADYVVTAT
+34 YSGADYVVTAT
-46 KTQIEKKEVPV
+46 KTQLEKKEVPQS
-57 AVEVITEQKIKDLG
+57 VEVITEQKIKELG

-80 LAANVDVQDNGMT
+80 LANNIDVQDNGMT
-93 GNQVQLRGNSTMHT
+93 GNQVQMRGNSTMHT
-107 LILIDG
+107 LILVDG

-124 QNAYELKRI
+124 KNAYELKRI
-133 NISDVERIEVIRGN
+133 NISDVERIEIIRSN
-147 GSALYGSDAMGGV
+147 GSALYGSDAIGGV
-160 INIITKKATTPSISV
+160 INIITKKSTTPSISV

-195 GKLSLKL
+195 GKLSLKI
-202 GGGIEKVRKI
+202 GGGIEKVRKL
-212 DSGVYKSYSK
+212 DSGVYKNYSK
-222 DSRTGKITSTDA
+222 NTTTGAVTSTDA

-249 LNYAFDDNH
+249 LSYAFDDNH

-275 WNSMGTDYTNT
+275 WSSMATDYTET
-286 GTMAPFLTKQAAPAA
+286 QMTTLLGFLRKQAIAGGAPAA
-301 LKAMLTK
+301 MVNSQVFVNGLLKK
-308 PIADGGKFGLTEG
+308 G
-321 TPRYT
+321 YT
-326 AMYNAMY
+326 MEQLNA
-333 DEFYAQMLE
+333 
-342 SMKEKYGDM
+342 SMPDPTTIK
-351 ALPVKYPMLSSH
+351 KYPQLSSH
-363 FYDNNRSDYSLGYN
+363 FYDNTRSDYSLGYN

-396 ENTSWYKNLNTNA
+396 DNTSWYKNLNTNA
-409 TKFVDFDMNNY
+409 DKFVDFDQNNY

-427 KDSYKMDDSNTLTFG
+427 KDSYKMDDNNTLTFG
-442 AEYKKDTMNGT
+442 AEYKKDIMNGT
-453 HLQGRGSGVHDITVN
+453 HLKGRGTDQHDVTVN

-485 LQDELKVGDKLLL
+485 LQNEWKIGDKLLL

-521 YKLSENARL
+521 YKLSENARV

-540 PTLYELYAQ
+540 PTLYELYSQ

-583 KGKTTGKVTY
+583 KGKVNGKVTY

-607 DPVKLAQNIIWSE
+607 DPDKLAQNIIWSK
-620 YINRGEVEISGL
+620 YINRGEVEIKGL

-643 WSLRGV
+643 WSVRGV
-649 YNYMDAKDLQS
+649 YNYLDAKDLET
-660 GERLAYRARHNGLVQ
+660 GDRLGYRARHNGLIQ

-699 QTNSEGYQN
+699 QSNTDGYQQ
-708 DYSYSTTGLIVS
+708 DYSYSITGLTVS

>member
-1 MKKLNKKR
+1 MKKLNKKKI
-9 VALLTACVVSAVA
+9 ALLTACVVSAVG
-22 HMGFAAEAEDMD
+22 HMAFAAEADNYDE
-34 AYEGADYVVTAT
+34 YSGADYVVTAT
-46 KTQIEKKEVPV
+46 KTALEKKEVPQS
-57 AVEVITEQKIKDLG
+57 VEVITEQKIKELG

-80 LAANVDVQDNGMT
+80 LAENIDVQDNGMT
-93 GNQVQLRGNSTMHT
+93 GNQVQMRGNSTMHT
-107 LILIDG
+107 LILVDG

-133 NISDVERIEVIRGN
+133 NISDVERIEIIRSN
-147 GSALYGSDAMGGV
+147 GSALYGSDAIGGV
-160 INIITKKATTPSISV
+160 INIITKKATTPSINV

-195 GKLSLKL
+195 GKLSLKI

-212 DSGVYKSYSK
+212 DSGIYKSYS
-222 DSRTGKITSTDA
+222 SSGASTDA

-266 MREQLKSFS
+266 MREQLKSYG
-275 WNSMGTDYTNT
+275 WNSMASDYTET
-286 GTMAPFLTKQAAPAA
+286 QMTTMLAFIRKQAIAGGAPAA
-301 LKAMLTK
+301 MVNSQVFVNALLAQ
-308 PIADGGKFGLTEG
+308 G
-321 TPRYT
+321 YT
-326 AMYNAMY
+326 MEQLNA
-333 DEFYAQMLE
+333 
-342 SMKEKYGDM
+342 SMPD
-351 ALPVKYPMLSSH
+351 PTTIQKYPQLSSH
-363 FYDNNRSDYSLGYN
+363 FYDNTRSDYSLGYN

-396 ENTSWYKNLNTNA
+396 DNTSWYKNLNTNA
-409 TKFVDFDMNNY
+409 DKFVDFDQNNY

-427 KDSYKMDDSNTLTFG
+427 KDSYKMDDNNTLTFG
-442 AEYKKDTMNGT
+442 AEYKKDIMNGT
-453 HLQGRGSGVHDITVN
+453 HLKGRGTDQHDVTVN
-468 GKSKTS
+468 GKSKPS

-485 LQDELKVGDKLLL
+485 LQNEWKIGDKLLL

-507 DSFGTHTSPKLGAT
+507 DSFGTHTSPKLGAN

-540 PTLYELYAQ
+540 PTLYELYSQ

-583 KGKTTGKVTY
+583 KGKVNGKVSY
-593 YHNKIKNMIDGGDY
+593 YYNKIKNMIDGGDY
-607 DPVKLAQNIIWSE
+607 DPDKLAQNIIWSK
-620 YINRGEVEISGL
+620 YINRGEVEIKGV

-643 WSLRGV
+643 WSVRGV
-649 YNYMDAKDLQS
+649 YNYLDAKDLET
-660 GERLAYRARHNGLVQ
+660 GDRLAYRARHNGLLQ

-699 QTNSEGYQN
+699 QSNTDGYQQ
-708 DYSYSTTGLIVS
+708 DYSYSTTGLTVN

>member
-1 MKKLNKKR
+1 MKKLNKKKI
-9 VALLTACVVSAVA
+9 ALLTACVVSAVG
-22 HMGFAAEAEDMD
+22 HMAFAAEADNYDE
-34 AYEGADYVVTAT
+34 YSGADYVVTAT
-46 KTQIEKKEVPV
+46 KTQLEKKEVPQS
-57 AVEVITEQKIKDLG
+57 VEVITEQKIKELG

-80 LAANVDVQDNGMT
+80 LAENIDVQDNGMT
-93 GNQVQLRGNSTMHT
+93 GNQVQMRGNSTMHT
-107 LILIDG
+107 LILVDG

-133 NISDVERIEVIRGN
+133 NISDVERIEIIRSN
-147 GSALYGSDAMGGV
+147 GSALYGSDAIGGV
-160 INIITKKATTPSISV
+160 INIITKKATTPSINV

-195 GKLSLKL
+195 GKLSLKI

-212 DSGVYKSYSK
+212 DSGIYKSYS
-222 DSRTGKITSTDA
+222 SSGASTDA

-266 MREQLKSFS
+266 MREQLKSYG
-275 WNSMGTDYTNT
+275 WNSMASDYTET
-286 GTMAPFLTKQAAPAA
+286 QMTTMLAFIRKQAIAGGAPAA
-301 LKAMLTK
+301 MVNSQAFVNALLAQ
-308 PIADGGKFGLTEG
+308 G
-321 TPRYT
+321 YT
-326 AMYNAMY
+326 MEQLNA
-333 DEFYAQMLE
+333 
-342 SMKEKYGDM
+342 SMPD
-351 ALPVKYPMLSSH
+351 PNTIQKYPQLSSH
-363 FYDNNRSDYSLGYN
+363 FYDNTRSDYSLGYN

-409 TKFVDFDMNNY
+409 NKFVDFDQNNY

-427 KDSYKMDDSNTLTFG
+427 KDSYNMDDKNTLTFG
-442 AEYKKDTMNGT
+442 AEYKKDIMNGT
-453 HLQGRGSGVHDITVN
+453 HLKGSGTDQHDITVN
-468 GKSKTS
+468 GKSKTA

-485 LQDELKVGDKLLL
+485 LQDELKVGDKLLV
-498 IPAVRIDHH
+498 IPAIRIDHH

-583 KGKTTGKVTY
+583 KGKANGKVTY

-607 DPVKLAQNIIWSE
+607 DPVKLAQNIIWTE

-643 WSLRGV
+643 WSVRGV
-649 YNYMDAKDLQS
+649 YNYLDAKDLET
-660 GERLAYRARHNGLVQ
+660 GDRLAYRARHNGLIQ

-699 QTNSEGYQN
+699 QSNSDGYQQ

>member
-1 MKKLNKKR
+1 MRNLNKKKI
-9 VALLTACVVSAVA
+9 ALLTACVVSAVG
-22 HMGFAAEAEDMD
+22 HMAFAAETDNYDE
-34 AYEGADYVVTAT
+34 YSGADYVVTAT
-46 KTQIEKKEVPV
+46 KTQLEKKEVPQS
-57 AVEVITEQKIKDLG
+57 VEVITEQKIKDLG

-80 LAANVDVQDNGMT
+80 LANNIDVQDNGMT
-93 GNQVQLRGNSTMHT
+93 GNQVQMRGNSTMHT
-107 LILIDG
+107 LILVDG

-124 QNAYELKRI
+124 KNAYELKRI
-133 NISDVERIEVIRGN
+133 NISDVERIEIIRSN
-147 GSALYGSDAMGGV
+147 GSALYGSDAIGGV
-160 INIITKKATTPSISV
+160 INIITKKSTAPSISV

-195 GKLSLKL
+195 GKLSLKI
-202 GGGIEKVRKI
+202 GGGIEKVRKL
-212 DSGVYKSYSK
+212 DSGVYKNYSK
-222 DSRTGKITSTDA
+222 NTMTGTVTSTDA

-249 LNYAFDDNH
+249 LSYAFDDNH

-275 WNSMGTDYTNT
+275 WNSMATDYTET
-286 GTMAPFLTKQAAPAA
+286 QMTTLLGFLRKQAIAGGAPAA
-301 LKAMLTK
+301 MVNSQVFVK
-308 PIADGGKFGLTEG
+308 GLLNKG
-321 TPRYT
+321 YT
-326 AMYNAMY
+326 MEQLNA
-333 DEFYAQMLE
+333 
-342 SMKEKYGDM
+342 SMPDPATIK
-351 ALPVKYPMLSSH
+351 KYPQLSSH
-363 FYDNNRSDYSLGYN
+363 FYDNNRSDYSLGFN

-396 ENTSWYKNLNTNA
+396 ENTSWYKNLNTNT
-409 TKFVDFDMNNY
+409 TKFVDFDQNNY

-427 KDSYKMDDSNTLTFG
+427 KDSYKMDENNTLTFG
-442 AEYKKDTMNGT
+442 AEYKKDIMNGT
-453 HLQGRGSGVHDITVN
+453 HLKGRGTDQHDVTVN

-485 LQDELKVGDKLLL
+485 LQNEWKIGDKLLL

-521 YKLSENARL
+521 YKLSENARV

-540 PTLYELYAQ
+540 PTLYELYSQ

-583 KGKTTGKVTY
+583 KGKVNGKVTY

-607 DPVKLAQNIIWSE
+607 DPDKLAQNIIWSK
-620 YINRGEVEISGL
+620 YINRGEVEIKGL
-632 ESEIGYNFDEH
+632 ESEIGYNFDGH
-643 WSLRGV
+643 WSVRGV
-649 YNYMDAKDLQS
+649 YNYLDAKDLET
-660 GERLAYRARHNGLVQ
+660 GDRLAYRARHNGLIQ

-699 QTNSEGYQN
+699 QSNTDGYQQ
-708 DYSYSTTGLIVS
+708 DYSYSTTGLTVS

>member
-1 MKKLNKKR
+1 MRNLNKKKI
-9 VALLTACVVSAVA
+9 ALLTACVVSAVG
-22 HMGFAAEAEDMD
+22 HMAFAAEADNYDE
-34 AYEGADYVVTAT
+34 YSGADYVVTAT
-46 KTQIEKKEVPV
+46 KTQLEKKEVPQS
-57 AVEVITEQKIKDLG
+57 VEVITEQKIKELG

-80 LAANVDVQDNGMT
+80 LANNIDVQDNGMT
-93 GNQVQLRGNSTMHT
+93 GNQVQMRGNSTMHT
-107 LILIDG
+107 LILVDG

-133 NISDVERIEVIRGN
+133 NISDVERIEIIRSN
-147 GSALYGSDAMGGV
+147 GSALYGSDAIGGV
-160 INIITKKATTPSISV
+160 INIITKKSTTPSISV

-181 KDEATSFMYSSGKQ
+181 KDEASSFLYSSGKQ

-202 GGGIEKVRKI
+202 GGGIEKIRKI

-222 DSRTGKITSTDA
+222 NSNTGVINSTDA
-234 SSTNMYGTRRFLNTG
+234 STTNMYGTRRFLNTG

-275 WNSMGTDYTNT
+275 WNSMATDYTETQMTTLLGFIRKNAIA
-286 GTMAPFLTKQAAPAA
+286 GGAPAA
-301 LKAMLTK
+301 VVNSQVFIDRLLAQ
-308 PIADGGKFGLTEG
+308 G
-321 TPRYT
+321 YT
-326 AMYNAMY
+326 MEQLNA
-333 DEFYAQMLE
+333 
-342 SMKEKYGDM
+342 SMPD
-351 ALPVKYPMLSSH
+351 PTTIQKYPQISSH

-396 ENTSWYKNLNTNA
+396 DNTSWYKNLNTNT
-409 TKFVDFDMNNY
+409 TKFVDFDQNNY

-427 KDSYKMDDSNTLTFG
+427 KDSYKMDENNTLTFG
-442 AEYKKDTMNGT
+442 AEYKKDTMEGT
-453 HLQGRGSGVHDITVN
+453 HLQGRGSDLHDVTVN

-485 LQDELKVGDKLLL
+485 LQNELKIGDKLLL

-583 KGKTTGKVTY
+583 KGKSNGKVTY

-607 DPVKLAQNIIWSE
+607 DPVKLAQNIIWTE
-620 YINRGEVEISGL
+620 YVNRGEVEISGL

-643 WSLRGV
+643 WSVRGV
-649 YNYMDAKDLQS
+649 YNYMDAKDLET
-660 GERLAYRARHNGLVQ
+660 GDRLAYRARHNGLIQ

-699 QTNSEGYQN
+699 QSNTDGYQQ
-708 DYSYSTTGLIVS
+708 DYSYSTTGLTVS
-720 KQFNKNYRVYAGV
+720 KQ
-733 DNIFNKSFLYDTYHT
+733 
-748 YSIDGRTW
+748 
-756 RVGAEMTF
+756 

>member
-1 MKKLNKKR
+1 MRNLNKKKI
-9 VALLTACVVSAVA
+9 ALLTACVVSAVG
-22 HMGFAAEAEDMD
+22 HMAFAAEADNYDE
-34 AYEGADYVVTAT
+34 YSGADYVVTAT
-46 KTQIEKKEVPV
+46 KTQLEKKEVPQS
-57 AVEVITEQKIKDLG
+57 VEVITEQKIKELG

-80 LAANVDVQDNGMT
+80 LANNIDVQDNGMT
-93 GNQVQLRGNSTMHT
+93 GNQVQMRGNSTMHT
-107 LILIDG
+107 LILVDG

-124 QNAYELKRI
+124 KNAYELKRI
-133 NISDVERIEVIRGN
+133 NISDVERIEIIRSN
-147 GSALYGSDAMGGV
+147 GSALYGSDAIRGV
-160 INIITKKATTPSISV
+160 INIITKKSTTPSISV

-195 GKLSLKL
+195 GKLSLKI
-202 GGGIEKVRKI
+202 GGGIEKVRKL

-222 DSRTGKITSTDA
+222 NTKTGAVTSTDA

-249 LNYAFDDNH
+249 LSYAFDDNH

-275 WNSMGTDYTNT
+275 WNSMATDYTET
-286 GTMAPFLTKQAAPAA
+286 QMTTMLAFLRKNAIAGGAPAA
-301 LKAMLTK
+301 VVNSQAFIDKLLAK
-308 PIADGGKFGLTEG
+308 G
-321 TPRYT
+321 YT
-326 AMYNAMY
+326 MEQLNA
-333 DEFYAQMLE
+333 
-342 SMKEKYGDM
+342 SMPDPTTIK
-351 ALPVKYPMLSSH
+351 KYPQISSH
-363 FYDNNRSDYSLGYN
+363 FYNNTRSDYSLGYN

-396 ENTSWYKNLNTNA
+396 DNTSWYKNLNTNA
-409 TKFVDFDMNNY
+409 DKFVDFDQNNY

-427 KDSYKMDDSNTLTFG
+427 KDSYKMDDNNTLTFG
-442 AEYKKDTMNGT
+442 AEYKKDIMNGT
-453 HLQGRGSGVHDITVN
+453 HLKGRGTDQHDVTVN

-485 LQDELKVGDKLLL
+485 LQNEWKIGDKLLL

-521 YKLSENARL
+521 YKLSENARV

-540 PTLYELYAQ
+540 PTLYELYSQ

-583 KGKTTGKVTY
+583 KGKVSGKVTY
-593 YHNKIKNMIDGGDY
+593 YQNKIKNMIDY
-607 DPVKLAQNIIWSE
+607 DPDKLAQNIIWSK
-620 YINRGEVEISGL
+620 YINRGEVEIKGL

-643 WSLRGV
+643 WSVRGV
-649 YNYMDAKDLQS
+649 YNYLDAKDLEN
-660 GERLAYRARHNGLVQ
+660 GDRLAYRARHNGLIQ

-699 QTNSEGYQN
+699 QSNTDGYQQ
-708 DYSYSTTGLIVS
+708 DYSYSTTGLTVS
-720 KQFNKNYRVYAGV
+720 KQINKNYRVYAGV

>member
-1 MKKLNKKR
+1 MRNLNKKKI
-9 VALLTACVVSAVA
+9 ALLTACVVSAVG
-22 HMGFAAEAEDMD
+22 HMAFAAEADNYDE
-34 AYEGADYVVTAT
+34 YSGADYVVTAT
-46 KTQIEKKEVPV
+46 KTQLEKKEVPQS
-57 AVEVITEQKIKDLG
+57 VEVITEQKIKELG

-80 LAANVDVQDNGMT
+80 LANNIDVQDNGMT
-93 GNQVQLRGNSTMHT
+93 GNQVQMRGNSTMHT
-107 LILIDG
+107 LILVDG

-133 NISDVERIEVIRGN
+133 NISDVERIEIIRSN
-147 GSALYGSDAMGGV
+147 GSALYGSDAIGGV
-160 INIITKKATTPSISV
+160 INIITKKSTTPSISV

-195 GKLSLKL
+195 GKLSLKI
-202 GGGIEKVRKI
+202 GGGIEKVRKL
-212 DSGVYKSYSK
+212 DSGVYKNYSK
-222 DSRTGKITSTDA
+222 NKTTGAVTSTDA

-249 LNYAFDDNH
+249 LSYAFDDNH

-275 WNSMGTDYTNT
+275 WNSMATDYTET
-286 GTMAPFLTKQAAPAA
+286 QMTTLLGFLRKQAIAGGAPAA
-301 LKAMLTK
+301 MVNSQAFVNGLLKK
-308 PIADGGKFGLTEG
+308 G
-321 TPRYT
+321 YT
-326 AMYNAMY
+326 IEQLNA
-333 DEFYAQMLE
+333 
-342 SMKEKYGDM
+342 SMPDPTTIK
-351 ALPVKYPMLSSH
+351 KYPQLSSH
-363 FYDNNRSDYSLGYN
+363 FYDNTRSDYSLGYN

-396 ENTSWYKNLNTNA
+396 DNTSWYKNLNTNA
-409 TKFVDFDMNNY
+409 DKFVDFDQNNY

-427 KDSYKMDDSNTLTFG
+427 KDSYKMDDNNTLTFG
-442 AEYKKDTMNGT
+442 AEYKKDIMNGT
-453 HLQGRGSGVHDITVN
+453 HLKGRGTDQHDVTVN

-485 LQDELKVGDKLLL
+485 LQNEWKIGDKLLL

-521 YKLSENARL
+521 YKLSENARV

-540 PTLYELYAQ
+540 PTLYELYSQ

-563 GNPDLQP
+563 GNPNLQP

-583 KGKTTGKVTY
+583 KGKVNGKVTY

-607 DPVKLAQNIIWSE
+607 DPDKLAQNIIWSE
-620 YINRGEVEISGL
+620 YINRGEVEIKGL

-643 WSLRGV
+643 WSVRGV
-649 YNYMDAKDLQS
+649 YNYLDAKDLET
-660 GERLAYRARHNGLVQ
+660 GDRLSYRARHNGLLQ

-699 QTNSEGYQN
+699 QSNTDGYQQ
-708 DYSYSTTGLIVS
+708 DYSYSTTGLTVS

>member
-1 MKKLNKKR
+1 MRNLNKKKI
-9 VALLTACVVSAVA
+9 ALLTACVVSAVG
-22 HMGFAAEAEDMD
+22 HMAFAAEADNYDE
-34 AYEGADYVVTAT
+34 YSGADYIVTAT
-46 KTQIEKKEVPV
+46 KTQIEKKEVPQS
-57 AVEVITEQKIKDLG
+57 VEVITEQKIKDLG

-80 LAANVDVQDNGMT
+80 LANNIDVQDNGMT
-93 GNQVQLRGNSTMHT
+93 GNQVQMRGNSTMHT
-107 LILIDG
+107 LILVDG

-124 QNAYELKRI
+124 KNAYELKRI
-133 NISDVERIEVIRGN
+133 NISDVERIEIIRSN
-147 GSALYGSDAMGGV
+147 GSALYGSDAIGGV
-160 INIITKKATTPSISV
+160 INIITKKSTTPSISV

-195 GKLSLKL
+195 GKLSLKI
-202 GGGIEKVRKI
+202 GGGIEKVRKL

-222 DSRTGKITSTDA
+222 NTTTGAVTSTDA

-275 WNSMGTDYTNT
+275 WSSMATDYTET
-286 GTMAPFLTKQAAPAA
+286 QMTTLLGFLRKNAIAGGAPAA
-301 LKAMLTK
+301 FVNSQRF
-308 PIADGGKFGLTEG
+308 IDGLLARG
-321 TPRYT
+321 YT
-326 AMYNAMY
+326 MEKLNA
-333 DEFYAQMLE
+333 
-342 SMKEKYGDM
+342 SMPDPTTIK
-351 ALPVKYPMLSSH
+351 KYPQISSH

-396 ENTSWYKNLNTNA
+396 ENTSWYKNLNTN
-409 TKFVDFDMNNY
+409 TDKFVDFDQNNY

-427 KDSYKMDDSNTLTFG
+427 KDSYKMDENNTLTFG
-442 AEYKKDTMNGT
+442 AEYKKDIMNGT
-453 HLQGRGSGVHDITVN
+453 HLKGRGSDLHDVTIN
-468 GKSKTS
+468 GKSKAS
-474 SEVSSETAAVY
+474 SEVSSETAALY
-485 LQDELKVGDKLLL
+485 LQNEWKIGDKLLL

-521 YKLSENARL
+521 YKLSENARV

-540 PTLYELYAQ
+540 PTLYELYSQ

-583 KGKTTGKVTY
+583 KGKVSGKVSY

-607 DPVKLAQNIIWSE
+607 DPDKLAQNIIWSE
-620 YINRGEVEISGL
+620 YINRGEVEIKGM

-643 WSLRGV
+643 WSVRGV
-649 YNYMDAKDLQS
+649 YNYLDAKDLES

-699 QTNSEGYQN
+699 QSNTDGYQQ
-708 DYSYSTTGLIVS
+708 DYSYSTTGLTVS

-748 YSIDGRTW
+748 YTIDGRTW

>member
-1 MKKLNKKR
+1 MRNLNKKKI
-9 VALLTACVVSAVA
+9 ALLTACVVSAVG
-22 HMGFAAEAEDMD
+22 HMAFAAEADNYDE
-34 AYEGADYVVTAT
+34 YSGADYVVTAT
-46 KTQIEKKEVPV
+46 KTQLEKKEVPQS
-57 AVEVITEQKIKDLG
+57 VEVITEQKIKELG

-80 LAANVDVQDNGMT
+80 LANNIDVQDNGMT
-93 GNQVQLRGNSTMHT
+93 GNQVQMRGNSTMHT
-107 LILIDG
+107 LILVDG

-124 QNAYELKRI
+124 KNAYELKRI
-133 NISDVERIEVIRGN
+133 NISDVERIEIIRSN
-147 GSALYGSDAMGGV
+147 GSALYGSDAIGGV
-160 INIITKKATTPSISV
+160 INIITKKSTTPSISV

-195 GKLSLKL
+195 GKLSLKI
-202 GGGIEKVRKI
+202 GGGIEKVRKL
-212 DSGVYKSYSK
+212 DSGVYKNYSK
-222 DSRTGKITSTDA
+222 NTTTGAVTSTDA
-234 SSTNMYGTRRFLNTG
+234 NSTNMYGTRRFLNTG
-249 LNYAFDDNH
+249 LSYAFDDNH

-275 WNSMGTDYTNT
+275 WSSMATDYTET
-286 GTMAPFLTKQAAPAA
+286 QMTTLLGFLRKQAIAGGAPAA
-301 LKAMLTK
+301 MVNSQVFVNGLLKK
-308 PIADGGKFGLTEG
+308 G
-321 TPRYT
+321 YT
-326 AMYNAMY
+326 MEQLNA
-333 DEFYAQMLE
+333 
-342 SMKEKYGDM
+342 SMPDPTTIK
-351 ALPVKYPMLSSH
+351 KYPQLSSH
-363 FYDNNRSDYSLGYN
+363 FYDNTRSDYSLGYN

-396 ENTSWYKNLNTNA
+396 DNTSWYKNLNTNA
-409 TKFVDFDMNNY
+409 DKFVDFDQNNY

-427 KDSYKMDDSNTLTFG
+427 KDSYKMDDNNTLTFG
-442 AEYKKDTMNGT
+442 AEYKKDIMNGT
-453 HLQGRGSGVHDITVN
+453 HLKGRGTDQHDVTVN
-468 GKSKTS
+468 GKSKIS

-485 LQDELKVGDKLLL
+485 LQNEWKIGDKLLL

-521 YKLSENARL
+521 YKLSENARV

-540 PTLYELYAQ
+540 PTLYELYSQ

-583 KGKTTGKVTY
+583 KGKVNGKVTY

-607 DPVKLAQNIIWSE
+607 DPDKLAQNIIWSK
-620 YINRGEVEISGL
+620 YINRGEVEIKGL

-643 WSLRGV
+643 WSVRGV
-649 YNYMDAKDLQS
+649 YNYLDAKDLET
-660 GERLAYRARHNGLVQ
+660 GDRLAYRARHNGLIQ

-699 QTNSEGYQN
+699 QSNTDGYQQ
-708 DYSYSTTGLIVS
+708 DYSYSTTGLTVS

>member
-1 MKKLNKKR
+1 MRNLNKKKI
-9 VALLTACVVSAVA
+9 ALLTACVVSAVG
-22 HMGFAAEAEDMD
+22 HMAFAAEADNYDE
-34 AYEGADYVVTAT
+34 YSGADYVVTAT
-46 KTQIEKKEVPV
+46 KTQLEKKEVPQS
-57 AVEVITEQKIKDLG
+57 VEVITEQKIKELG

-80 LAANVDVQDNGMT
+80 LANNIDVQDNGMT
-93 GNQVQLRGNSTMHT
+93 GNQVQMRGNSTMHT
-107 LILIDG
+107 LILVDG

-133 NISDVERIEVIRGN
+133 NISDVERIEIIRSN
-147 GSALYGSDAMGGV
+147 GSALYGSDAIGGV
-160 INIITKKATTPSISV
+160 INIITKKSTTPSISV

-181 KDEATSFMYSSGKQ
+181 KDEASSFLYSSGKQ

-202 GGGIEKVRKI
+202 GGGIEKIRKI

-222 DSRTGKITSTDA
+222 NSNTGVITSTDA
-234 SSTNMYGTRRFLNTG
+234 STTNMYGTRRFLNTG

-266 MREQLKSFS
+266 MREQLKSYG
-275 WNSMGTDYTNT
+275 WNSMASDYTET
-286 GTMAPFLTKQAAPAA
+286 QMTTMLAFIRKQAIAGGAPAA
-301 LKAMLTK
+301 IVNSQAFVNRLLAQ
-308 PIADGGKFGLTEG
+308 G
-321 TPRYT
+321 YT
-326 AMYNAMY
+326 MEQLNA
-333 DEFYAQMLE
+333 
-342 SMKEKYGDM
+342 SMPD
-351 ALPVKYPMLSSH
+351 PTTIQKYPQLSSH
-363 FYDNNRSDYSLGYN
+363 FYDNTRSDYSLGYN

-409 TKFVDFDMNNY
+409 NKFVDFDQNNY

-427 KDSYKMDDSNTLTFG
+427 KDSYNMDDKNTLTFG
-442 AEYKKDTMNGT
+442 AEYKKDIMNGT
-453 HLQGRGSGVHDITVN
+453 HLKGSGTDRHDITVN
-468 GKSKTS
+468 GKSKTA

-485 LQDELKVGDKLLL
+485 LQDELKVGDKLLV
-498 IPAVRIDHH
+498 IPAIRIDHH

-583 KGKTTGKVTY
+583 KGKANGKVTY

-607 DPVKLAQNIIWSE
+607 DPVKLAQNIIWTE
-620 YINRGEVEISGL
+620 YMNRGEVEISGL

-643 WSLRGV
+643 WSVRGV
-649 YNYMDAKDLQS
+649 YNYLDAKDLET
-660 GERLAYRARHNGLVQ
+660 GDRLAYRARHNGLIQ

-699 QTNSEGYQN
+699 QSNTDGYQQ
-708 DYSYSTTGLIVS
+708 DYSYSTTGLTVS

>member
-1 MKKLNKKR
+1 MRNLNKKKI
-9 VALLTACVVSAVA
+9 ALLTACVVSAVG
-22 HMGFAAEAEDMD
+22 HMAFAAEADNYDE
-34 AYEGADYVVTAT
+34 YSGADYVVTAT
-46 KTQIEKKEVPV
+46 KTQLEKKEVPQS
-57 AVEVITEQKIKDLG
+57 VEVITEQKIKELG

-80 LAANVDVQDNGMT
+80 LANNIDVQDNGMT

-107 LILIDG
+107 LILVDG

-133 NISDVERIEVIRGN
+133 NISDVERIEIIRSN
-147 GSALYGSDAMGGV
+147 GSALYGSDAIGGV
-160 INIITKKATTPSISV
+160 INIITKKSTTPSISV

-195 GKLSLKL
+195 GKLSLKI
-202 GGGIEKVRKI
+202 GGGIEKVRKL
-212 DSGVYKSYSK
+212 DSGVYKNYSK
-222 DSRTGKITSTDA
+222 NKTTGAVTSTDA

-249 LNYAFDDNH
+249 LSYAFDDNH

-275 WNSMGTDYTNT
+275 WNSMATDYTET
-286 GTMAPFLTKQAAPAA
+286 QMTTLLGFLRKQAIAGGAPAA
-301 LKAMLTK
+301 MVNSQAFVNGLLKK
-308 PIADGGKFGLTEG
+308 G
-321 TPRYT
+321 YT
-326 AMYNAMY
+326 MEQLNA
-333 DEFYAQMLE
+333 
-342 SMKEKYGDM
+342 SMPDPTTIK
-351 ALPVKYPMLSSH
+351 KYPQLSSH
-363 FYDNNRSDYSLGYN
+363 FYDNTRSDYSLGYN

-396 ENTSWYKNLNTNA
+396 ENTSWYKNLNTNT
-409 TKFVDFDMNNY
+409 TKFVDFDQNNY

-427 KDSYKMDDSNTLTFG
+427 KDSYKMDENNTLTFG
-442 AEYKKDTMNGT
+442 AEYKKDIMNGT
-453 HLQGRGSGVHDITVN
+453 HLKGRGSDLHDVTVN

-485 LQDELKVGDKLLL
+485 LQNEWKIGDKLLL

-521 YKLSENARL
+521 YKLSENARV

-540 PTLYELYAQ
+540 PTLYELYSQ

-563 GNPDLQP
+563 GNPNLQP

-583 KGKTTGKVTY
+583 KGKVNGKVTY

-607 DPVKLAQNIIWSE
+607 DPDKLAQNIIWSE
-620 YINRGEVEISGL
+620 YINRGEVEIKGL

-643 WSLRGV
+643 WSVRGV
-649 YNYMDAKDLQS
+649 YNYLDAKDLET
-660 GERLAYRARHNGLVQ
+660 GDRLAYRARHNGLLQ

-699 QTNSEGYQN
+699 QSNTDGYQQ
-708 DYSYSTTGLIVS
+708 DYSYSTTGLTVS